1 MTPQMSDSIT
11 IGQSLTST
19 SNNNLPVDNDNDQQR
34 NPQHI
39 DVKVPF
45 ANNNN
50 NNNKQRDESSMNFGS
65 VENVDSSHE
74 PVAASGK
81 NLSESIVNVSFENFT
96 ATDENSLQSLGNHL
110 QNNNQDGGDGTQ
122 TELDVALNTDINASM
137 FKDMM
142 NLDPFENMNNKDYE
156 NQTGDNKGSRLTSK
170 YTSRT
175 NSREGGNRIREIKQ
189 LKDGSMIP
197 PNFVLEDP
205 QLYENPNRSTRRP
218 ETPDSH
224 PPTGP
229 ISRQQ
234 SLKLTKD
241 RSFRD
246 ELSNGLRNRLRGMS
260 NADLNNNRM
269 FLENTPEH
277 QHLETMID
285 TIYSSI
291 AKNGM
296 EPKDW
301 NLIQIATPAPTK
313 GMKSD
318 QSTSTDDLEELLNT
332 QLYEL
337 PIFDNQDNILVV
349 KSYKPTVEGISFE
362 QQLMKSQNPL
372 FFIYQKYSSYLSHLQ
387 KERLFYASLL
397 STTMPMH
404 PFNAIQQQQLTAN
417 SSSPMKPPVPGK
429 MMIYPADSILV
440 QRNRRHIYAAAHQ
453 ILLTAQRLKE
463 ECYHALP
470 IVDAIETVINDSVQ
484 IVKAVRRSED
494 IPSHQYLVNS
504 LSDCY
509 R

>member
-19 SNNNLPVDNDNDQQR
+19 SNNNLPVDNDQDQQR
-34 NPQHI
+34 NPVSQHI

-50 NNNKQRDESSMNFGS
+50 NNSNNQRGESSMNFGS
-65 VENVDSSHE
+65 VENVDSSHD
-74 PVAASGK
+74 PVTASGK

-96 ATDENSLQSLGNHL
+96 ATAENSLQSLG
-110 QNNNQDGGDGTQ
+110 QNNHKDGDGTQ

-142 NLDPFENMNNKDYE
+142 NLDPFDNMNNKDYE
-156 NQTGDNKGSRLTSK
+156 NQTGDNKGSRLPSK

-189 LKDGSMIP
+189 LKGDGSIP

-205 QLYENPNRSTRRP
+205 QLFDNPNRPRRP

-260 NADLNNNRM
+260 NTDLNNNNNRM

-318 QSTSTDDLEELLNT
+318 QSTSTEDLEELLNT

-404 PFNAIQQQQLTAN
+404 PFNAIQQQPTN
-417 SSSPMKPPVPGK
+417 SSSPMKPSAPGK

-463 ECYHALP
+463 ECYNALP